1 MVKQTL
7 AEWRAEGIRR
17 FGKDPANWA
26 FRCPACGREFR
37 IQEFLELG
45 AGPNDAIQNCIGRFN
60 GHMRPPNQADDG
72 LGCDWAA
79 YGLFQTLGKGR
90 VVIAEDGSEVRYST
104 SRQGARQNADHRSES
119 RRAAEDAQGVKED
132 VAILLEPLGDV
143 RVLSV
148 RAETPE
154 QYRFDL

>member
-90 VVIAEDGSEVRYST
+90 VVIDEDGSEVPVFDFAP
-104 SRQGARQNADHRSES
+104 GG
-119 RRAAEDAQGVKED
+119 AAEC
-132 VAILLEPLGDV
+132 
-143 RVLSV
+143 
-148 RAETPE
+148 
-154 QYRFDL
+154 